1 MKLRIRKKLDAAAL
15 ITGSFGIGALCIFAL
30 IAAFCLLTL
39 LGMKVT
45 YADLSKSQYPM
56 MFHSFA
62 QHMLMCSAVVYIPAY
77 QAAAENMLLR
87 SSPYGRYAEII
98 LPSRITAVILLAD
111 MLVFADIMNA
121 DISDKYLPLLIVGF
135 LAAIFEVVVPYILKN
150 ILALLISVTAF
161 LGTYQAMKNLFYAVN
176 DISFSLVPA
185 VILSAVMIIAGA
197 WAGGK
202 IADKMYLM
210 PVVWNDFSIIP
221 ARKA

>member
-1 MKLRIRKKLDAAAL
+1 MKLRVRKKLGAAAL
-15 ITGSFGIGALCIFAL
+15 ITGSFGIGAVCVLAL
-30 IAAFCLLTL
+30 IAAFCLLSL
-39 LGMKVT
+39 LSMKLT

-111 MLVFADIMNA
+111 MLFFADIMRTNA
-121 DISDKYLPLLIVGF
+121 SDNFLPLLIVSF
-135 LAAIFEVVVPYILKN
+135 CAVIFEILIPYILKN
-150 ILALLISVTAF
+150 IWALLIFVIAF
-161 LGTYQAMKNLFYAVN
+161 LGTYSAIKYLFYAVN

-185 VILSAVMIIAGA
+185 LILSAVMIIAGA
-197 WAGGK
+197 WAGSK
-202 IADKMYLM
+202 VADKMYLM
-210 PVVWNDFSIIP
+210 PAVWNDFSIIP
-221 ARKA
+221 AQKT